1 MSVLLYLLDLF
12 GGAIVSLPIVMI
24 LAFIFHKEK
33 TKRKWV
39 WLILYVLYMNAMLII
54 VGIPNFEYITLK
66 PIINLIPFQNFKPS
80 NIVGMILNIVML
92 VPFGFFLPILF
103 ERYKKF
109 YRTLT
114 AGIITSLLIEIIQL
128 YTFRA
133 SDIDD
138 LIMNT
143 LGTVVGFFVAKMIIR
158 RKESANKGSKEW
170 LKLITINGVVLLV
183 IFFIRYPMMEQIYS
197 FIGLM

>member
-33 TKRKWV
+33 AKRKWV

-133 SDIDD
+133 SI
-138 LIMNT
+138 
-143 LGTVVGFFVAKMIIR
+143 
-158 RKESANKGSKEW
+158 
-170 LKLITINGVVLLV
+170 
-183 IFFIRYPMMEQIYS
+183 
-197 FIGLM
+197 